1 MPGLNIHFAI
11 GNRYLRKNK
20 IKDKNK
26 FYEGLAMPD
35 LESNSKNS
43 HYSGIQNNND
53 LVDYLENK
61 VLLNKYLESNNV
73 DSDYKIGEFLH
84 LATDYLFF
92 NKFIDKD
99 YLNKVSYER
108 FRKDLYYSYDIFDS
122 ELSDK
127 YQVDF
132 GVLKNRIEDCIK
144 ERKKQSGYESKEYYN
159 ILSEDKIEEFI
170 EYVANLDLQEYATKI
185 KESGHNVMPN

>member
-11 GNRYLRKNK
+11 GNRYLQKNN
-20 IKDKNK
+20 IKDKNL
-26 FYEGLAMPD
+26 FYEGLAKPD
-35 LESNSKNS
+35 LESNSKDS
-43 HYSGIQNNND
+43 HYSGIQNKND

-61 VLLNKYLESNNV
+61 VLLNKYLEFNDI

-84 LATDYLFF
+84 LVTDYLFF
-92 NKFIDKD
+92 NQFIDKN

-122 ELSDK
+122 QLSNK
-127 YQVDF
+127 YQVDY
-132 GVLKNRIEDCIK
+132 GKLKKKIDDCIK
-144 ERKKQSGYESKEYYN
+144 ERKKQSDYVSKEYYN
-159 ILSEDKIEEFI
+159 ILSEDKIDEFI
-170 EYVANLDLQEYATKI
+170 EYVADIDLQRYATKI